1 MNDIIF
7 NITFG
12 AFGGIFA
19 ITFFL
24 MGYKILRK
32 AKKQKYNCTI
42 RTYGKV
48 VNNIKHTATETN
60 ATGAYENADSWHALF
75 EYNVAGEK
83 CVKESSL
90 GTRYPK
96 YEIGQT
102 VEIYY
107 NPENYHDFYVVG
119 DTYPSNLGIILIS
132 IGIIIIGIVLFAIR
146 P

>member
-1 MNDIIF
+1 MADILFYIV
-7 NITFG
+7 FG
-12 AFGGIFA
+12 VFGGIFT
-19 ITFFL
+19 I
-24 MGYKILRK
+24 MGYIILRK
-32 AKKQKYNCTI
+32 TRKQKYNCTI
-42 RTYGKV
+42 KTYGKV